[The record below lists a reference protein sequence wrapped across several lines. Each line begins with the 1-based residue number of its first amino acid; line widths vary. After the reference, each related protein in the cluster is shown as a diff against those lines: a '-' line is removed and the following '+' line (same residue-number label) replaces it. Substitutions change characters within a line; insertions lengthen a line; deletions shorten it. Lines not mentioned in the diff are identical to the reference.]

1 MLAMATLV
9 VGLFGSPR
17 PAHSP
22 SSEATRPV
30 APAATF
36 VTSARACPA
45 VEISGSADADGVSL
59 DPAFDVS
66 VAPAQ
71 LTRPGDG
78 GALLSGFSSDG
89 RTLFTLPVATN
100 GAFHLYVP
108 LAAVTQATLTRL
120 TLAYGRNSTE
130 RAASEG
136 REQSAEIIPTDESN
150 VIVAWNAALYPAI
163 RVAEKPGGATIA
175 AGSGTS
181 TFEQLPVETRAR
193 ILYIDFSDGV
203 RSFARS
209 ISIFGR

>member
-17 PAHSP
+17 PAHTP
-22 SSEATRPV
+22 PSEATCPTAPV
-30 APAATF
+30 KTF
-36 VTSARACPA
+36 VTAARACPA
-45 VEISGSADADGVSL
+45 VEISGSADAGSVSL

-71 LTRPGDG
+71 LARPGDG
-78 GALLSGFSSDG
+78 GALLSGFASDG

-108 LAAVTQATLTRL
+108 LTGASQDALTRL
-120 TLAYGRNSTE
+120 TLAYGRNSTQ
-130 RAASEG
+130 RDASDG

-163 RVAEKPGGATIA
+163 RVAEKPDGALIGT
-175 AGSGTS
+175 GSGTS
-181 TFEQLPVETRAR
+181 TFEQLPIETRAR
-193 ILYIDFSDGV
+193 VLYIVFSDGV

-209 ISIFGR
+209 IAIFGR

>member
-1 MLAMATLV
+1 MLAMATLA

-17 PAHSP
+17 PAHTP
-22 SSEATRPV
+22 ASEATCPT

-36 VTSARACPA
+36 VTAAHACPA
-45 VEISGSADADGVSL
+45 IEISGSADADGVAL

-89 RTLFTLPVATN
+89 RTLFTLPVAAN

-108 LAAVTQATLTRL
+108 LGVTAQEALTRL
-120 TLAYGRNSTE
+120 TLAYGRNTTQRE
-130 RAASEG
+130 ASEG

-163 RVAEKPGGATIA
+163 RVAEKPDGVVVGS
-175 AGSGTS
+175 GSGTS

-193 ILYIDFSDGV
+193 VLYIVFSDGV

-209 ISIFGR
+209 IAIFGR